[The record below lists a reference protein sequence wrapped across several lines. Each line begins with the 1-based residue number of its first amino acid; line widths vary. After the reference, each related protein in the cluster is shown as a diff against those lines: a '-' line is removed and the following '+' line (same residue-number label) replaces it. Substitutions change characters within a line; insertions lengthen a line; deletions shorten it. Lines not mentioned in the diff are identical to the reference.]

1 MDFFIIIDSASA
13 TQSVTSEGSVVI
25 ARETDKT
32 EIMICYENFFFF
44 WIFEFLKLLTLI
56 LVYGGKIYP
65 LSCPCRLFLNNSE
78 MVKAERLPLCNI

>member
-44 WIFEFLKLLTLI
+44 FLNFWIFETFNPNLGLWRENLP
-56 LVYGGKIYP
+56 P
-65 LSCPCRLFLNNSE
+65 L
-78 MVKAERLPLCNI
+78 LPLPVIPK

>member
-1 MDFFIIIDSASA
+1 MDFFIIIDSTSA

-44 WIFEFLKLLTLI
+44 F
-56 LVYGGKIYP
+56 
-65 LSCPCRLFLNNSE
+65 FLNF
-78 MVKAERLPLCNI
+78 